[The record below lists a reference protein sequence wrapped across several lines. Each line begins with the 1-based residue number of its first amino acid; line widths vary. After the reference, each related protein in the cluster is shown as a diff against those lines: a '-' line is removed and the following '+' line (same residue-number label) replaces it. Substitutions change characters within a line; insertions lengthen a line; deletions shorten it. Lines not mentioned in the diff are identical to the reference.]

1 MGRFTLQFSTCLLI
15 AWIFE
20 FRTVSK
26 VRSTQVSYILKALFR
41 ETPLAYRG
49 DLVWLK
55 GVLVMN
61 ALSIVYLLFCEVF
74 SRKLQ
79 IFYCFIIFIFIA
91 SLYFIWS
98 MDQKSKTRSRD
109 AKKWQR
115 NKTECLW
122 GKTYLIWQN
131 FVFRPKFY
139 FFVALFLSFIYV
151 TLGNSGYL

>member
-1 MGRFTLQFSTCLLI
+1 M
-15 AWIFE
+15 
-20 FRTVSK
+20 
-26 VRSTQVSYILKALFR
+26 SYILKALFR
-41 ETPLAYRG
+41 ETPLAYRW

-98 MDQKSKTRSRD
+98 MDQKGKTMSRD

-115 NKTECLW
+115 NKT
-122 GKTYLIWQN
+122 YLNWQN
-131 FVFRPKFY
+131 FVCSVKILPKIVRFILHIRDIRKLWMCNNPIS
-139 FFVALFLSFIYV
+139 LFNIITYELCPGSD
-151 TLGNSGYL
+151 TLF